1 MEETASMEQLII
13 TIIVQ
18 SGEAKSSALEA
29 IQCAKNGD
37 FDKAK
42 ELLAQANESLGAA
55 HHVQTSLIQAEAG
68 GSHTE
73 VTLLMVHAQDH
84 LMTAMTARDLSTEI
98 VELYTR
104 LK

>member
-18 SGEAKSSALEA
+18 SGEAKSSAMEA
-29 IQCAKNGD
+29 IQNAKTGN
-37 FDKAK
+37 FTKAE
-42 ELLAQANESLGAA
+42 ELLENANQSLGAA

-68 GSHTE
+68 GDKTE

-84 LMTAMTARDLSTEI
+84 LMTAMVARDLATEI
-98 VELYTR
+98 VDLYKR
-104 LK
+104 L